1 MLVRAHD
8 KRIAC
13 EEEFSDSE
21 DEGEGGRR
29 NAASFKKV
37 KRAKTEG
44 EKEGEEK
51 EKKGEEEAKGI
62 YSFFSFSSHHS
73 CCFVTLTS
81 FITLNQITVCE
92 IELGLVVVMG
102 FFFSI
107 CRSERRGESARR
119 GEDGHLKVRKHC
131 THLPMLSRKWLVG
144 GVNFLPYCGSFRPK
158 EESKTP

>member
-29 NAASFKKV
+29 NAASFKKA

-51 EKKGEEEAKGI
+51 EKKGEEETKGI
-62 YSFFSFSSHHS
+62 YSFFFSFSSHPTRH
-73 CCFVTLTS
+73 FVKIS
-81 FITLNQITVCE
+81 FICNFY
-92 IELGLVVVMG
+92 ELT
-102 FFFSI
+102 FN
-107 CRSERRGESARR
+107 
-119 GEDGHLKVRKHC
+119 
-131 THLPMLSRKWLVG
+131 LSRAGFKKKKRFSNSNLHL
-144 GVNFLPYCGSFRPK
+144 NDPITIPK
-158 EESKTP
+158 IYLLIYAFY